1 VDTIREQVVK
11 AIVARLDGL
20 TAVDVLRRET
30 YADEDEF
37 VCVWDGEHD
46 TEKTRYRTN
55 QHTMPV
61 VVEFLKAD
69 AVKPYAVAAN
79 AMYGQVM
86 QALFNDSSG
95 NPETTLG
102 GLAESM
108 TEVNAMVLTPVS
120 GLKVIGCSVT
130 IDVVFKT
137 ANGDPF
143 SQ

>member
-1 VDTIREQVVK
+1 MDTIREQIVK

-30 YADEDEF
+30 YSDEDEF

-46 TEKTRYRTN
+46 TEKTRYRTS

-61 VVEFLKAD
+61 TVEFLKAN
-69 AVKPYAVAAN
+69 ATRPYAVAAN
-79 AMYGQVM
+79 AMYGEVAS
-86 QALFNDSSG
+86 ALFNDASG
-95 NPETTLG
+95 PDLTLG
-102 GLAESM
+102 GLAKSM
-108 TEVNAMVLTPVS
+108 YETSALILTPVS
-120 GLKVIGCSVT
+120 GLKVVGCSLTV
-130 IDVVFKT
+130 DVIFET